1 MKFYNIAFLLH
12 STSIFTSSKSMS
24 QIFKTLFQT
33 GAINVFVL
41 RGVLF
46 DTYAQL
52 KSSFS
57 GKKTSVVKSETYLV
71 EKLSKINAAKY

>member
-1 MKFYNIAFLLH
+1 
-12 STSIFTSSKSMS
+12 MS

-57 GKKTSVVKSETYLV
+57 GKETSVVKSETYLV

>member
-1 MKFYNIAFLLH
+1 
-12 STSIFTSSKSMS
+12 MS

-41 RGVLF
+41 RGALF

>member
-12 STSIFTSSKSMS
+12 STSIFTSSKSVS

-33 GAINVFVL
+33 GAINVFLL